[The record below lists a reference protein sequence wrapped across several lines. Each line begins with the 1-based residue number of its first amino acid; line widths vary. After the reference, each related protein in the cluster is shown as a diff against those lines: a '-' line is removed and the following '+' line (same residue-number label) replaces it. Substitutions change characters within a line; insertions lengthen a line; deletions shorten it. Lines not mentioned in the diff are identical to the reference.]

1 MKQTNLTQMFN
12 KMSTNTPLILCNCA
26 SKNSLKPLFKE
37 NVQAKISLRK
47 GVFVL
52 FLLNTWVRS
61 KEVTS
66 SKIHTL
72 SINRILQQYDRQIKV
87 NNRCTLSAAK

>member
-1 MKQTNLTQMFN
+1 MKQTNWTQMFN
-12 KMSTNTPLILCNCA
+12 KKSTNTPLILRNCA
-26 SKNSLKPLFKE
+26 SKNSLKPLFKV

-52 FLLNTWVRS
+52 FLLSTWVRS